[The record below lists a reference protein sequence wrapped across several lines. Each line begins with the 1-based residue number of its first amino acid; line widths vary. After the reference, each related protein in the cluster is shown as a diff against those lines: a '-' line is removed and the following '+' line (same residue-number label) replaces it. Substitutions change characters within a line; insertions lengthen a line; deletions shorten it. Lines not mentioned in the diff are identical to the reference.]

1 MDANDWLI
9 RSSHDVQQDAPKAWI
24 PTIAQSRKEWD
35 LSVYSTYLAVWVLL
49 CNVDS
54 PVAGSEAAFKNSPGP
69 GDRWKKEAIFE
80 YYGYKTWCV

>member
-9 RSSHDVQQDAPKAWI
+9 RSSHDVQQNAPKAWI

-35 LSVYSTYLAVWVLL
+35 LI
-49 CNVDS
+49 
-54 PVAGSEAAFKNSPGP
+54 AGSEAAFKNSPGP

-80 YYGYKTWCV
+80 YYG